1 MDNKNVKDIKIG
13 NNNILKIMSNNN
25 VLWQKLLKPDYEFY
39 DSEIG
44 NNSNWAQNDLGYWY
58 LSKFEGQ
65 YIVYVRYPS
74 GNNSHLCV
82 GADEYNWYDI
92 YESILGI
99 HGTTDESQY
108 IPMFFDPELGIYN
121 SERLAFKNKGNDNTY
136 KTYVFICPKEYNAM
150 FDSQLQ
156 YFIQSLNNSN

>member
-65 YIVYVRYPS
+65 YVVYVRYVNDNSNYISFEAYENNWIDVQEIES
-74 GNNSHLCV
+74 GP
-82 GADEYNWYDI
+82 AY
-92 YESILGI
+92 
-99 HGTTDESQY
+99 TT
-108 IPMFFDPELGIYN
+108 IIFDLDFDVYK
-121 SERLAFKNKGNDNTY
+121 SEKLVFKNKGNDNTY

-150 FDSQLQ
+150 FASQLQ

>member
-1 MDNKNVKDIKIG
+1 MNSKNVKDIKIG

-44 NNSNWAQNDLGYWY
+44 NNSNWAQNNLGYWY

-65 YIVYVRYPS
+65 YVVYVRYVS
-74 GNNSHLCV
+74 DNNNHLCV
-82 GADEYNWYDI
+82 RIDEHNWDDFF
-92 YESILGI
+92 EGLGETKYYPI
-99 HGTTDESQY
+99 
-108 IPMFFDPELGIYN
+108 FFNPEIGVCK
-121 SERLAFKNKGNDNTY
+121 SEWLAFKNKSNDNTY
-136 KTYVFICPKEYNAM
+136 KTYVFICSKEYNAM

-156 YFIQSLNNSN
+156 YFIQSLSNSN

>member
-1 MDNKNVKDIKIG
+1 MDNKNIKNIKIG
-13 NNNILKIMSNNN
+13 NNNILKIMSNNS

-44 NNSNWAQNDLGYWY
+44 NNSNWARGESNYWY

-65 YIVYVRYPS
+65 YVVYVRHAAI
-74 GNNSHLCV
+74 NN
-82 GADEYNWYDI
+82 
-92 YESILGI
+92 
-99 HGTTDESQY
+99 
-108 IPMFFDPELGIYN
+108 
-121 SERLAFKNKGNDNTY
+121 KNKIYMLWAGGALNGTISDSISGYFDVLYDNDFGVLMSNNLLFQSAYEDNTY
-136 KTYVFICPKEYNAM
+136 KTYVFICPKEYNTM